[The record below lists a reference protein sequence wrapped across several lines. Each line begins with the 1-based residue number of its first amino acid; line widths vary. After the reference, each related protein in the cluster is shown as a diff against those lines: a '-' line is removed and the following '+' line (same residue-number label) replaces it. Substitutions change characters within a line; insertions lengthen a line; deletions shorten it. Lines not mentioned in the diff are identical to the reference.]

1 MAQPMI
7 CDGCSNEPALIV
19 VQNIQEAEV
28 MALCPACVT
37 GWTVAWLQALA
48 PEMLAKAPPKS
59 RGKARPTA
67 AAAVA
72 DDGPSGDGQ
81 AEGAEHGEG

>member
-1 MAQPMI
+1 MAQAML
-7 CDGCSNEPALIV
+7 CDGCSNEPALII

-37 GWTVAWLQALA
+37 GWTVAWLQTLA
-48 PEMLAKAPPKS
+48 PEMLAPPPAKPARKS
-59 RGKARPTA
+59 RPKA

-72 DDGPSGDGQ
+72 NDDESGDGQ
-81 AEGAEHGEG
+81 ADEAASA

>member
-1 MAQPMI
+1 MAQAML
-7 CDGCSNEPALIV
+7 CDGCSNEPALII

-37 GWTVAWLQALA
+37 GWTVAWLQTLA
-48 PEMLAKAPPKS
+48 PEMLAPPPAKPARKS
-59 RGKARPTA
+59 RPKA
-67 AAAVA
+67 AATVA

-81 AEGAEHGEG
+81 AEGAERAEG